1 MNKATP
7 QQCNQFR
14 KHLMGLLVG
23 LSAMPAGASTTL
35 EDIVGPR
42 GEWIPIIES
51 YMVVDPVEKTA
62 FFQAGILNT
71 GDPRI
76 QAILD
81 APSPVA
87 AIPYWNPID
96 ANVEPNYSND
106 VYEDVAVPRSV
117 NTGLQMGRIAYLNEG
132 FSAMSLVKAITQVDP
147 LAYVASV
154 IDNYWMRQAQRRL
167 IASCLGIY
175 NDNAA
180 LPEADRDMIT
190 NPGTGFTADAFIDA
204 SAQMGD
210 WLDSLGVAAMHRQVY
225 TQMQKANLIDFVPDS
240 DGKTRIPFYQGSR
253 VVVDDGMP
261 IIGAAGARQSLVI
274 LFAPGAIGYAMSL
287 PENSQ
292 EFERQ
297 ASRGNGGGVDTLWT
311 RRDMIVHPLGYSFL
325 GTTITGN
332 GTETRPASAS
342 WADLALATNW
352 ERKLERK
359 HVPIAFLLVN
369 IAG

>member
-1 MNKATP
+1 MKSTP
-7 QQCNQFR
+7 QHREMFR
-14 KHLMGLLVG
+14 KHLFSLLVG
-23 LSAMPAGASTTL
+23 MSSMPAGASTTL

-42 GEWIPIIES
+42 GEWIPIIQS
-51 YMVVDPVEKTA
+51 YMVEDPVEKLA
-62 FFQAGILNT
+62 FFESGILNT

-76 QAILD
+76 TAILN
-81 APSPVA
+81 APSPIA

-106 VYEDVAVPRSV
+106 VYEDVAVPRAV

-147 LAYVASV
+147 LEYVASV
-154 IDNYWMRQAQRRL
+154 LDNYWMRQAQRRL

-190 NPGTGFTADAFIDA
+190 NPGTPFTPDAFIDA
-204 SAQMGD
+204 TAQMGD

-225 TQMQKANLIDFVPDS
+225 TQMQKANLIEFIVAS
-240 DGKTRIPFYQGSR
+240 DAKTRIPFYQGSR

-261 IIGAAGARQSLVI
+261 IFGATGSRQSLVI
-274 LFAPGAIGYAMSL
+274 LFAPGAIGYAMKL
-287 PENSQ
+287 PDKSE
-292 EFERQ
+292 EFERE

-325 GTTITGN
+325 STTITGN
-332 GTETRPASAS
+332 GTESRPASAS
-342 WADLALATNW
+342 WADLALAANW
-352 ERKLERK
+352 ERKLDRK
-359 HVPIAFLLVN
+359 HIPIAFLVVN
-369 IAG
+369 ITG